1 MCRERYVDAVDDGDA
16 MHMTVEHRLENLEE
30 GVVRNPVGE
39 RRLVRIELVYP
50 SCPSEVATSVFLD
63 CVV

>member
-1 MCRERYVDAVDDGDA
+1 MDAVDDGDA
-16 MHMTVEHRLENLEE
+16 MHMAIEHRLENLEQ
-30 GVVRNPVGE
+30 GVVRNSVGE
-39 RRLVRIELVYP
+39 RRLVRIELVYA

>member
-1 MCRERYVDAVDDGDA
+1 MDAVDDGDA
-16 MHMTVEHRLENLEE
+16 MHMAVEHRLENLEQR
-30 GVVRNPVGE
+30 VVRNSVGQ
-39 RRLVRIELVYP
+39 RWLVRIELVYA